1 MTEDPIQ
8 IFQDWYAEAT
18 QKSPLQHPKAVCV
31 STINPEGIPEAR
43 FVALKA
49 IDKKGFTF
57 CSSLNSAKSIAIA
70 LNSYV
75 ALTFWWDHI
84 ERQVR
89 VKGTAKRIPDEYADK
104 YFQERH
110 RDAQLTSIVSEQS
123 ALLEDPNQLEQKLYE
138 VKEQF
143 EDREIPRPDN
153 WGGYCIKPISIE
165 FLRFQRNRFHNRVLF
180 TFNEGEWSKQLLQP

>member
-8 IFQDWYAEAT
+8 IFQNWYAEAT
-18 QKSPLQHPKAVCV
+18 QNSPLQHPKAVCV

-49 IDKKGFTF
+49 VSTKGFTF

-89 VKGTAKRIPDEYADK
+89 VKGTAKRISDEDADK

-110 RDAQLTSIVSEQS
+110 RDAQLTSVVSEQS
-123 ALLEDPNQLEQKLYE
+123 ALLENSAQLEQKLHE
-138 VKEQF
+138 VKKQLEN
-143 EDREIPRPDN
+143 REIPRPDN

-165 FLRFQRNRFHNRVLF
+165 FLRFQTNRFHNRLLF
-180 TFNEGEWSKQLLQP
+180 TFNEDKWSKQLLQP

>member
-8 IFQDWYAEAT
+8 IFQNWYAEAT
-18 QKSPLQHPKAVCV
+18 TGSQLQHPKAVFV
-31 STINPEGIPEAR
+31 STISPEGISEAR

-49 IDKKGFTF
+49 VSEKGFTF

-70 LNSYV
+70 FNSHV
-75 ALTFWWDHI
+75 ALTFWWDCI

-89 VKGTAKRIPDEYADK
+89 VKGIAKRISNEDADK
-104 YFQERH
+104 YFKERH

-123 ALLEDPNQLEQKLYE
+123 ALLKDPARLEQKLHE
-138 VKEQF
+138 VKRQF
-143 EDREIPRPDN
+143 EGREIPRPDN

-165 FLRFQRNRFHNRVLF
+165 FLKFQANRFHHRILF
-180 TFNEGEWSKQLLQP
+180 TCNEGSWSRQLLQP

>member
-1 MTEDPIQ
+1 VTEDPIQ
-8 IFQDWYAEAT
+8 IFQNWYTEAT
-18 QKSPLQHPKAVCV
+18 QNSPLQHPKAVCV

-49 IDKKGFTF
+49 VSKTGFTF
-57 CSSLNSAKSIAIA
+57 CSSLNSAKSIAIS
-70 LNSYV
+70 LNSHV

-89 VKGTAKRIPDEYADK
+89 VKGTAKRILDEDADK

-110 RDAQLTSIVSEQS
+110 RDAKLTSVVSEQS
-123 ALLEDPNQLEQKLYE
+123 TLLKNPARLEQKLQE
-138 VKEQF
+138 VKKQL
-143 EDREIPRPDN
+143 EDKEIPRPDN

-165 FLRFQRNRFHNRVLF
+165 FLRFQTNRFHNRILF
-180 TFNEGEWSKQLLQP
+180 TCNQGKWSRQLLQP

>member
-8 IFQDWYAEAT
+8 IFQNWYTEAT
-18 QKSPLQHPKAVCV
+18 QNSPLQHPKAVCV

-49 IDKKGFTF
+49 VSKTGFTF
-57 CSSLNSAKSIAIA
+57 CSSLNSAKSIAIS
-70 LNSYV
+70 LNSHV

-89 VKGTAKRIPDEYADK
+89 VKGTAKRILDEDADK

-110 RDAQLTSIVSEQS
+110 RDAKLTSVVSEQS
-123 ALLEDPNQLEQKLYE
+123 TLLKNPARLEQKLQE
-138 VKEQF
+138 VKKQL
-143 EDREIPRPDN
+143 EDKEIPRPDN

-165 FLRFQRNRFHNRVLF
+165 FLRFQTNRFHNRILF
-180 TFNEGEWSKQLLQP
+180 TCNQGKWSRQLLQP